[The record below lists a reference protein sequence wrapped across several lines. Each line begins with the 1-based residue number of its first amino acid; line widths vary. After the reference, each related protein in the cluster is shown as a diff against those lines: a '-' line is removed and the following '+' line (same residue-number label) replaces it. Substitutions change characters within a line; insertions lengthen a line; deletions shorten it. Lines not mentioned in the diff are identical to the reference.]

1 MKKDEAVKLIE
12 QAREH
17 FYNNLYDSAAALY
30 LKAYTLDKDSF
41 DSQDFSDMGNSYY
54 EIDNFATAAIYLE
67 KAIEIETNTGGLLL
81 LYAQIA
87 DTYERAKNYQK
98 AIDNLEKM
106 AELYI
111 DDSHFKGAELEAG
124 FENLFLGT
132 TYFKIA
138 GLYFIE
144 GRKEEGLD
152 YLGRAIDFG
161 HNGAKEEFKEKTN
174 QDYVSAKEQTQ
185 ALIKKAT
192 RYYIDDNYELA
203 AKTFK
208 EAFIIIPEV
217 FESFDL
223 FAMGISCYYTKD
235 YRMAK
240 SCLEGTMVLET
251 NKNRQFYA
259 CFFLSH
265 IYKKQHDKEMATAL
279 MANPFSLANN
289 HFDKSI
295 AYFEHGRVE
304 DTMGNPRKAI
314 DSFHKSIDHLLQ
326 HLSHTEADVMAG
338 KVKYDTLGKI
348 YFNIAITLYK
358 FKNKDWEKI
367 DSYMQKAALCG
378 YKTGVELK
386 VNSEQ

>member
-17 FYNNLYDSAAALY
+17 FFKHLYNSAAALY
-30 LKAYTLDKDSF
+30 LEAYTINKASF
-41 DSQDFSDMGNSYY
+41 ESQDFTYMGNSYY
-54 EIDNFATAAIYLE
+54 EIDNFAAAAIYLE
-67 KAIEIETNTGGLLL
+67 KAIEMETNTGELLL
-81 LYAQIA
+81 LYAQIG
-87 DTYERAKNYQK
+87 DTYERANNYPK
-98 AIDNLEKM
+98 AIDSLKTM
-106 AELYI
+106 TRIYI
-111 DDSHFKGAELEAG
+111 KDASYTGFEIEAG

-132 TYFKIA
+132 SYFKIA
-138 GLYFIE
+138 DLYFIN
-144 GRKEEGLD
+144 GRKDEGLN

-161 HNGAKEEFKEKTN
+161 HEGAKLAYKEKTN
-174 QDYVSAKEQTQ
+174 QDYVSAKDETQ
-185 ALIKKAT
+185 ELIKEAT
-192 RYYIDDNYELA
+192 RYFIDDNYELA

-208 EAFIIIPEV
+208 EAFIIIPEI

-223 FAMGISCYYTKD
+223 FAMGISCYYTQD
-235 YRMAK
+235 YYLAK
-240 SCLEGTMVLET
+240 TCLEGTAVLET
-251 NKNRQFYA
+251 DLNRQFYA
-259 CFFLSH
+259 YFFLSNM
-265 IYKKQHDKEMATAL
+265 YKELNEDEKASHFLAQ
-279 MANPFSLANN
+279 PFILSTN

-295 AYFEHGRVE
+295 AYYEHGRVE
-304 DTMGNPRKAI
+304 DTVGDPHKAI
-314 DSFHKSIDHLLQ
+314 ESFHTSINHLLQ

-358 FKNKDWEKI
+358 LKNRDWEKI

>member
-12 QAREH
+12 QAQEQ
-17 FYNNLYDSAAALY
+17 FYKSLYESAAALY
-30 LKAYTLDKDSF
+30 LQAYILDEDSF
-41 DSQDFSDMGNSYY
+41 DSQDFSNMGNSYY
-54 EIDNFATAAIYLE
+54 EINCFATAAKYLE
-67 KAIEIETNTGGLLL
+67 KAIEIETNTSGLLM

-87 DTYERAKNYQK
+87 DTYERAINYSK
-98 AIDNLEKM
+98 AIESLEKM
-106 AELYI
+106 TELYI
-111 DDSHFKGAELEAG
+111 NDSRFTGLELEAG
-124 FENLFLGT
+124 FENLFIGT

-138 GLYFIE
+138 NLYFIE

-152 YLGRAIDFG
+152 YLGRAIDYG
-161 HNGAKEEFKEKTN
+161 HNGAKEVYKEKTN

-185 ALIKKAT
+185 ALIKEAT
-192 RYYIDDNYELA
+192 RYFIDDNYELA

-223 FAMGISCYYTKD
+223 FAMGISCYYTND
-235 YRMAK
+235 YRMAI

-251 NKNRQFYA
+251 DINRQFYA
-259 CFFLSH
+259 YFFLSH
-265 IYKKQHDKEMATAL
+265 IHKMQHDNEMAIAL
-279 MANPFSLANN
+279 MENPFSLAKN

-304 DTMGNPRKAI
+304 DTVGNPHKAI

-338 KVKYDTLGKI
+338 KVKYEILGKI

-358 FKNKDWEKI
+358 FENKDWEKI

-386 VNSEQ
+386 V